1 MLFLKSNFGR
11 ACLGLVASTT
21 IAVSAA
27 SASSVYTLQFYNID
41 DTMTGYISNS
51 AFSGQ
56 EVLQASFLQDTGP
69 VDISSFVRP
78 GSNDIL
84 VTDYNG
90 PAGWTYGFD
99 FKIDGVTYDSG
110 VCGSANTIGCN
121 NSDVTHT
128 NQIVFSHDI
137 VFSTPRISAV
147 PEPSTWVLLLSG
159 FAGVGF
165 AAYRRKSRA
174 AFLAASA

>member
-128 NQIVFSHDI
+128 IRLFFLMTLYSARRAY
-137 VFSTPRISAV
+137 PRCQSLPRGSCCYRDLRVSVLRHIDV
-147 PEPSTWVLLLSG
+147 NPEPRS
-159 FAGVGF
+159 
-165 AAYRRKSRA
+165 
-174 AFLAASA
+174 